1 MNKQSER
8 SDRMKFLKSMQGF
21 IARLDDDNVGVY
33 AAQVAYFIL
42 LSFIPFLMLLLPMVR
57 FTPITEELVTDII
70 LNIMPDAGELR
81 SVLLSIIQE
90 VYNKSE
96 AIMPISA
103 LLALWSAGKG
113 IMALTNG
120 VNTIYHVKETRGYLR
135 TRIRSTLYTLL
146 MTVAVIMCL
155 LILVFGNEIQK
166 LIAKYIPFI
175 ETITAYIIGMRT
187 MISLV
192 VLVLIF
198 LLIYTFL
205 PNRRASIKSQVPGAV
220 ISAIVW
226 SLFSLA
232 FSFYL
237 STFDGFSYMYGSLT
251 TLIFI
256 MLWLYFCIYILLIGA
271 ELNAYFE
278 EKWRM
283 VHKMASDKIRE
294 EYLEFIDGLKED
306 LFDDY
311 DDELGSGEARQA
323 GR

>member
-1 MNKQSER
+1 
-8 SDRMKFLKSMQGF
+8 MKFLKSMQGF
-21 IARLDDDNVGVY
+21 IMRLDDDHVGVY

-57 FTPITEELVTDII
+57 FTPITEQLVTDSI

-103 LLALWSAGKG
+103 LLALWSSGKG

-120 VNTIYHVKETRGYLR
+120 LNTIYHVKETRGYLR
-135 TRIRSTLYTLL
+135 TRIRSTIYTLL

-155 LILVFGNEIQK
+155 LILVFGNEIQQ

-175 ETITAYIIGMRT
+175 ETITEYIIGMRT

-192 VLVLIF
+192 VLILIF

-205 PNRRASIKSQVPGAV
+205 PNRKASIKSQVPGAV
-220 ISAIVW
+220 ISAIAW
-226 SLFSLA
+226 SLFSLV

-237 STFDGFSYMYGSLT
+237 STFNGFSYMYGSLT

-283 VHKMASDKIRE
+283 VHKMASNKIRE

-306 LFDDY
+306 WFDN
-311 DDELGSGEARQA
+311 DDEEIGSGEARQA

>member
-1 MNKQSER
+1 
-8 SDRMKFLKSMQGF
+8 MQGF
-21 IARLDDDNVGVY
+21 IMRLDDDHVGVY

-57 FTPITEELVTDII
+57 FTPITEQLVTDSI

-103 LLALWSAGKG
+103 LLALWSSGKG

-120 VNTIYHVKETRGYLR
+120 LNTIYHVKETRGYLR
-135 TRIRSTLYTLL
+135 TRIRSTIYTLL

-155 LILVFGNEIQK
+155 LILVFGNEIQQ

-192 VLVLIF
+192 VLILIF

-205 PNRRASIKSQVPGAV
+205 PNRKASIKSQVPGAV
-220 ISAIVW
+220 ISAIAW
-226 SLFSLA
+226 SLFSLV

-237 STFDGFSYMYGSLT
+237 STFNGFSYMYGSLT

-283 VHKMASDKIRE
+283 VHKMASNKIRE

-306 LFDDY
+306 WFDN
-311 DDELGSGEARQA
+311 DDEEIGSGEARQA

>member
-1 MNKQSER
+1 MR
-8 SDRMKFLKSMQGF
+8 FIKSIQGF
-21 IARLDDDNVGVY
+21 IVRLDDDHVGVY

-57 FTPITEELVTDII
+57 FTPITEQLVTDSI

-103 LLALWSAGKG
+103 LLALWSSGKG

-135 TRIRSTLYTLL
+135 TRIRSTIYTLL

-155 LILVFGNEIQK
+155 LILVFGNEIQQ

-175 ETITAYIIGMRT
+175 EKITAYIIGMRT

-192 VLVLIF
+192 VLIMIF

-205 PNRRASIKSQVPGAV
+205 PNRKASIKSQVPGAV
-220 ISAIVW
+220 ISAIAW
-226 SLFSLA
+226 F
-232 FSFYL
+232 
-237 STFDGFSYMYGSLT
+237 
-251 TLIFI
+251 
-256 MLWLYFCIYILLIGA
+256 
-271 ELNAYFE
+271 
-278 EKWRM
+278 
-283 VHKMASDKIRE
+283 H
-294 EYLEFIDGLKED
+294 
-306 LFDDY
+306 
-311 DDELGSGEARQA
+311 
-323 GR
+323 

>member
-1 MNKQSER
+1 
-8 SDRMKFLKSMQGF
+8 MKFLKSMQGF
-21 IARLDDDNVGVY
+21 IMRLDDDHVGVY

-57 FTPITEELVTDII
+57 FTPITEQLVTDSI

-103 LLALWSAGKG
+103 LLALWSSGKG

-120 VNTIYHVKETRGYLR
+120 LNTIYHVKETRGYLR
-135 TRIRSTLYTLL
+135 TRIRSTIYTLL

-155 LILVFGNEIQK
+155 LILVFGNEIQQ

-192 VLVLIF
+192 VLILIF

-205 PNRRASIKSQVPGAV
+205 PNRKASIKSQVPGAV
-220 ISAIVW
+220 ISAIAW
-226 SLFSLA
+226 SLFSLV

-237 STFDGFSYMYGSLT
+237 STFNGFSYMYGSLT

-283 VHKMASDKIRE
+283 VHKMASNKIRE

-306 LFDDY
+306 WFDN
-311 DDELGSGEARQA
+311 DDEEIGSGEARQA